1 LNSNLIFTFL
11 SGIKMKKYLTGSLIL
26 ILTSL
31 FIFSCKST
39 TEPVDTGTGEGEA
52 TISGIVV
59 DNTTGSI
66 IQGAEVNIYNGSSVI
81 GKTTDA
87 EGRFAANLTIEKSK
101 EILVYTK
108 LNGYY
113 SDSTNVSATAG
124 VETKVTIKLQKKTVG
139 ADISGNPASIVLVST
154 SAQNIGI
161 KGSGS
166 VESAYV
172 TFEVQDSSGNSIN
185 MSSSVL
191 VNFVLGLCPG
201 GGEYINPTA
210 VKTNANGR
218 VTVSISSGTKAGV
231 IQFIAMINFN
241 GTEIISKPV
250 NIAVHG
256 GHPDQTH
263 FSVATQ
269 YLNIPGWH
277 IDAFP
282 NTITAIV
289 GDKYANPVKPKTAVY
304 FTTTGGI
311 IEGSAL
317 TNDMGLAPVTL
328 LSGNP
333 RPVHP
338 LLGAGFAEITAT
350 TADENKNVVIG
361 KTIVLF
367 SGEPRITVSPTQFPN
382 IPHAGSTT
390 IYYTVKDLND
400 NPIAPGNSI
409 TVSVV
414 EGSKVYVAGDVNFST
429 MDTQS
434 KDATNY
440 SFRIFDGDT
449 GVGDYIGPRTASIQI
464 KVQGPNGYTTATISG
479 TLDYE

>member
-1 LNSNLIFTFL
+1 MNNDFIFTFL
-11 SGIKMKKYLTGSLIL
+11 SGLKMKKYFAGSFLL

-31 FIFSCKST
+31 LIISCKST
-39 TEPVDTGTGEGEA
+39 TEPVDTGTGEGQA
-52 TISGIVV
+52 TISGVV
-59 DNTTGSI
+59 IDNTSGSI
-66 IQGAEVNIYNGSSVI
+66 IQGAEVDIYNGATVI
-81 GKTTDA
+81 GKTTDS
-87 EGRFAANLTIEKSK
+87 EGRFAADFTIDKSK
-101 EILVYTK
+101 QILIYTK

-113 SDSTNVSATAG
+113 SDSSYVSVTAG
-124 VETKVTIKLQKKTVG
+124 EETTVTIKLQKKSVG
-139 ADISGNPASIVLVST
+139 EDVSGNPASIVLITT

-161 KGSGS
+161 RGSGS
-166 VESAYV
+166 VESAFV

-185 MSSSVL
+185 INSSVL
-191 VNFVLGLCPG
+191 VNFVLGLSPG
-201 GGEYINPTA
+201 GGEYINPTS
-210 VKTNANGR
+210 VKTNSAGR

-231 IQFIAMINFN
+231 IQFVAMINFN

-256 GHPDQTH
+256 GHPDQNH

-269 YLNIPGWH
+269 YLNIPGWN

-282 NTITAIV
+282 NTITALV

-317 TNDMGLAPVTL
+317 TDELGLAPVTL

-350 TADENKNVVIG
+350 TADENENVVIG

-367 SGEPRITVSPTQFPN
+367 SGAPIITVSTTQFPN
-382 IPHAGSTT
+382 IPHGGSIT
-390 IYYTVKDLND
+390 IYYTVKDLNG
-400 NPIAPGNSI
+400 NPIAPNNGISV
-409 TVSVV
+409 TVV
-414 EGSKVYVAGDVNFST
+414 EGEMVYVAGDVNFST

-440 SFRIFDGDT
+440 SFRIFDADT
-449 GVGDYIGPRTASIQI
+449 APGDYIGPRSATIQI
-464 KVQGPNGYTTATISG
+464 KVQGPNGYATTSISG
-479 TLDYE
+479 TLDY